1 MIGGVRITPTPQ
13 EPDEVSIM
21 SQALYLKWRPKTW
34 DEIVGQE
41 HIVQTLRNAV
51 RSNRVA
57 HAYLFAGPRGTGKTS
72 TARVL
77 AKAVNCLAES
87 LADRP
92 DNQCAPCQAVN
103 EGRFLDLI
111 EIDAASN
118 TSVEDVRDLRDKI
131 NFSPNEGRY
140 KVYIIDEVHML
151 STAAFN
157 ALLKTLEEPP
167 AHAIFIL
174 ATTEVHKIP
183 ATVLSRCQRHEFR
196 RLPVKAILDYLRM
209 KSESENLPIEP
220 QALELIARQATGSL
234 RDGISLLDQLTS
246 TGDRVTLEQAQM
258 ILGTVTDES
267 VREVVQALIEKDF
280 SKGFSTLNLAIDGGA
295 DPRQLARQIVDYLRG
310 ILMIKMGNAPLVDV
324 SPDIRVE
331 MAGLAEKVDLS
342 NLLLALKA
350 FNQAAMEKR
359 SSWIPGLAL
368 ELAFLDST
376 YSSNPAIS
384 EPPDSNIAATPSSN
398 PPSKSMDAQ
407 ERTGAPAT
415 LPPRQDRVPQA
426 HTSHSSN
433 EVQTALMGEISFQEI
448 RGRWREILHTV
459 RQYDPRTQAL
469 LHSCVPIGVEE
480 DTLILGFRSDL
491 LRDKMEKDHN
501 ISNACEAAGKVLGKT
516 VTLRCVLTGALRS
529 DGIEQDPSPPMEEG
543 GMVATAIRDLGA
555 QVVDIEQLPPD
566 PGT

>member
-1 MIGGVRITPTPQ
+1 
-13 EPDEVSIM
+13 M
-21 SQALYLKWRPKTW
+21 SQVLYLKWRPKTW
-34 DEIVGQE
+34 DEVVGQD
-41 HIVQTLRNAV
+41 HVVQTLRNAV

-57 HAYLFAGPRGTGKTS
+57 HAYLFAGPRGTGKTT
-72 TARVL
+72 TARIL

-87 LADRP
+87 SADRP
-92 DNQCAPCQAVN
+92 DNECAPCLAVN

-131 NFSPNEGRY
+131 NFMPNEGKY

-196 RLPVKAILDYLRM
+196 RLPVKTILDFLSLR
-209 KSESENLPIEP
+209 SEAEELRIDP
-220 QALELIARQATGSL
+220 QALELISRQATGSL

-246 TGDRVTLEQAQM
+246 TGDLVTLAQAQV
-258 ILGTVTDES
+258 IFGTVAGES
-267 VREVVQALIEKDF
+267 VVEVVRALVEQNP
-280 SKGFSTLNLAIDGGA
+280 SKGFSALNRAIDGGA
-295 DPRQLARQIVDYLRG
+295 DPRQYARQIVDYLRG
-310 ILMIKMGNAPLVDV
+310 ILMIKVGNVSLVDT
-324 SPDIRVE
+324 SADLRIE
-331 MAGLAEKVDLS
+331 MAALSEKVDIER
-342 NLLLALKA
+342 LLLALQA

-368 ELAFLDST
+368 ELAFLEACQGVQPPISDPSSSQKAT
-376 YSSNPAIS
+376 RPLSSPSSQKSNPQKTAEAKSPWSSTSDQRPQDTRINPLS
-384 EPPDSNIAATPSSN
+384 EIQSN
-398 PPSKSMDAQ
+398 PM
-407 ERTGAPAT
+407 
-415 LPPRQDRVPQA
+415 
-426 HTSHSSN
+426 
-433 EVQTALMGEISFQEI
+433 EVISFQEV
-448 RGRWREILHTV
+448 RGKWRDILQAV

-469 LHSCVPIGVEE
+469 LNSCVPINVEE
-480 DTLILGFRSDL
+480 DTLVLGFRSDL

-501 ISNACEAAGKVLGKT
+501 IVKACQAAEKVLGKPIQ
-516 VTLRCVLTGALRS
+516 LRCVLTSAWRS
-529 DGIEQDPSPPMEEG
+529 EQVDEEQPPFIEEG
-543 GMVATAIRDLGA
+543 GMVATAIKDLGA

-566 PGT
+566 TGP